1 MIKSKKKNAYKMKV
15 LHIDDNQ
22 AIRETFADV
31 LSMMDM
37 EVESIGNGRD
47 GLNKILEESFDVI
60 LLDLTMPDFSG
71 FDLVEE
77 LEKQGKTPNNIF
89 ALTAMTLSNDQTD
102 LLKKNGIVKIL
113 SKPIEVDLLTKEI
126 ETFLKENKHE

>member
-1 MIKSKKKNAYKMKV
+1 MKI

-71 FDLVEE
+71 FDLIEE

-89 ALTAMTLSNDQTD
+89 ALSAMTLSNDQTD
-102 LLKKNGIVKIL
+102 LLKKNGIAKIL
-113 SKPIEVDLLTKEI
+113 SKPIEVAVLTKEI
-126 ETFLKENKHE
+126 KTFLKENKHE

>member
-1 MIKSKKKNAYKMKV
+1 MKV

-37 EVESIGNGRD
+37 EIESIGNGRD
-47 GLNKILEESFDVI
+47 GLNKILEGTYDVV

-71 FDLVEE
+71 FDLIEE

-89 ALTAMTLSNDQTD
+89 ALSAMTLSNDQTD
-102 LLKKNGIVKIL
+102 LLKKNGIAKIL
-113 SKPIEVDLLTKEI
+113 SKPIEIAVLTKEI
-126 ETFLKENKHE
+126 RTFLKENKHE